1 MRRHHLMISAGLV
14 LCVTGG
20 LSFATEERA
29 TSATKVAL
37 TPEERKQADICQ
49 ENLAKIDGAKEQFA
63 LEFKK
68 ANDTTVTWE
77 NLLDPAGKGR
87 LGEGYLKKKPVCP
100 AGGVYSVKHI
110 GSNPTCSIG
119 AEKEH
124 VLQ

>member
-1 MRRHHLMISAGLV
+1 MDRHPIVISAALA
-14 LCVTGG
+14 LCLSGG
-20 LSFATEERA
+20 LSLATEERD

-68 ANDTTVTWE
+68 ANGTTVTWE
-77 NLLDPAGKGR
+77 NILDPAGKGR

-100 AGGVYSVKHI
+100 AGGTYSIKNV